1 MRTEFMGYLKGKTV
15 AEMVHGFMDVNKH
28 CNNTSEEMSKSRS
41 KVSKCVQSLI
51 LFFSMLVSFQPSK
64 NHHHQFLHPLH
75 HCWKSPLSEFASR
88 KKRCPVLFH
97 ANCQSAMQGRKCPTD
112 VVHPLTYGEETDRV
126 IPVSVVGTIVL
137 LKWFRFSNW

>member
-28 CNNTSEEMSKSRS
+28 CQR
-41 KVSKCVQSLI
+41 VALVLKCVQSLI
-51 LFFSMLVSFQPSK
+51 LFFSMLASFQPSK
-64 NHHHQFLHPLH
+64 NHHHTVRILLTIVGSHPFLNLPL
-75 HCWKSPLSEFASR
+75 EE
-88 KKRCPVLFH
+88 KRCLCLN

-126 IPVSVVGTIVL
+126 IPVSGVGTVV
-137 LKWFRFSNW
+137 F